1 MATLRVKQ
9 TSTETATAP
18 LSPAGVIQGISEI
31 RFQSTHRIRS
41 CANSEM
47 NHNVCGGPHLI
58 DTVDVKAM
66 LPINL
71 ARRVLVHA
79 EPSNCEAS
87 SSSGSPA
94 SSPTSE
100 ALDGDTSLSSS
111 YASQT
116 PVANLKS
123 ILKNP
128 IRPRTPL
135 TSKPA
140 EFDLEDNVEYDS
152 DSDMDDDGDDDEEEE
167 EVEEEVEEEEV
178 SGDYKTGTSDSNCS
192 DEGDENEYSDDEGS
206 FICFVN
212 SVHFSAKDDIRIIPC
227 RDEIV
232 DGRAEPEM
240 TFHEQA
246 LRMRSSKRV
255 PFQPYT
261 VNGKDYDPNEHSRDV
276 IELDKQLFIAY
287 VNGIRNMNVEDYR
300 PVVLA
305 RTLNATSCDID
316 FLPITEHQV
325 NAYLDRVV
333 DSALGFFPY
342 LFGKDEYDR
351 ILDDA
356 EVVTSFD
363 YYNNVLYKPDSG
375 LFQQA
380 ITRQLESKLADTA
393 AIIENDILDWV
404 AGELIEPLGRHASFR
419 WG

>member
-18 LSPAGVIQGISEI
+18 ISPAGVIQGISEI

-100 ALDGDTSLSSS
+100 VLDGDTSLSSS

-128 IRPRTPL
+128 IGPRTPQ
-135 TSKPA
+135 TSKPT

-152 DSDMDDDGDDDEEEE
+152 DSDMDDDDDDDEEEE
-167 EVEEEVEEEEV
+167 EEEEV
-178 SGDYKTGTSDSNCS
+178 SGGYKTGTSDSNRS

-246 LRMRSSKRV
+246 LRMRGSKRV

-300 PVVLA
+300 PVVLT

-316 FLPITEHQV
+316 FLPTTEHQV

-342 LFGKDEYDR
+342 LFGKDEYNR

-363 YYNNVLYKPDSG
+363 DYNNVLYKPDSG